1 MKFDSVH
8 YLGVL
13 EGKPGALDHARPLE
27 DWNLPDCFQT
37 LRRRMEAR
45 EKERGEGTREYIRSL
60 RLLEKHSLG
69 QLTRAVKKAVGM
81 EVYTRDALAQFLYP
95 QEDYRLTT
103 FSLAGREHLRQVT
116 VARQEI
122 GAYDELVSLVG
133 RT

>member
-1 MKFDSVH
+1 M
-8 YLGVL
+8 
-13 EGKPGALDHARPLE
+13 
-27 DWNLPDCFQT
+27 
-37 LRRRMEAR
+37 
-45 EKERGEGTREYIRSL
+45 

-81 EVYTRDALAQFLYP
+81 EIYTRDALAQLLYP

-103 FSLAGREHLRQVT
+103 FSLAGREHLRQVK

-122 GAYDELVSLVG
+122 WAYDELVSLVG